1 MKRLNNFFY
10 KGGIVKIQDEIHQ
23 ALLSI
28 DNNLRSNIDL
38 KDYHKTVL
46 LLTALLEEEAL
57 ND

>member
-1 MKRLNNFFY
+1 
-10 KGGIVKIQDEIHQ
+10 VKIQDEIHQ
-23 ALLSI
+23 ALVSI
-28 DNNLRSNIDL
+28 DENLRSNIDL